1 QGPWNLAHTR
11 RWFIVDHYM
20 RLVGLDQTMH
30 RRPSELSA
38 GMKQRVGLARA
49 FALSPKLLL
58 LDEPFGALDSLTRFE
73 LQDVLL
79 ELCAQHR
86 KTAFMATHVVAEAL
100 FLSDRVAMLPSHPG
114 RLGASVPVP
123 LSRPRSRTAALEPPR

>member
-1 QGPWNLAHTR
+1 
-11 RWFIVDHYM
+11 
-20 RLVGLDQTMH
+20 MH
-30 RRPSELSA
+30 HRPSELSA

-79 ELCAQHR
+79 ELCAQ
-86 KTAFMATHVVAEAL
+86 
-100 FLSDRVAMLPSHPG
+100 DR
-114 RLGASVPVP
+114 
-123 LSRPRSRTAALEPPR
+123 RPRSWSPTTSTRRSSSRTGWR